1 MGGLRSRQSRCDEV
15 LRVHIFAWR
24 GCSDVTDR
32 NYGDGPKRHS
42 ASDYFSNNTY
52 RHNAS
57 HDHQRRYS
65 QSCRRR
71 TELPRKK
78 HSGAPISQISPRDV
92 SPRRH
97 GPPQETIWAGGL
109 QFEPTWRPRFSHK
122 HSISE
127 KLSICLWNKEIQSR
141 DTDASHQTA
150 LVISVPSVHTVS

>member
-1 MGGLRSRQSRCDEV
+1 MTLQTETTVMDRRDTQLLTISLTTRTV
-15 LRVHIFAWR
+15 TMPVTTTR
-24 GCSDVTDR
+24 GAT
-32 NYGDGPKRHS
+32 
-42 ASDYFSNNTY
+42 FSLAEEELN
-52 RHNAS
+52 
-57 HDHQRRYS
+57 S
-65 QSCRRR
+65 Q
-71 TELPRKK
+71 EKN
-78 HSGAPISQISPRDV
+78 SGAPISQISPRDV